1 MAEELGEGAEQ
12 QYEFA
17 EEPKK
22 NAVQNL
28 EGSKHALLA
37 DVLAVA
43 WPVML
48 SYVAV
53 GIPCGILA
61 TKAGLAPWMTFV
73 FGFTYFSGGGQFMV
87 SNLWLAG
94 TPIASILTSV
104 AAISTRFALYSASL
118 APYLQKF
125 GKRES
130 FTIAWNFSEE
140 SFGISLSK
148 LANDKDWTARHAW
161 WLSFVLEWTWALACL
176 VGAFI
181 GGALEISTSIAAF
194 AMTSLF
200 IYLLYVQEHTSGYPA
215 AIAGAVFGVVLCK
228 WTGLANMAV
237 PVGAIAGVLAGLAV
251 AALRRGERA

>member
-1 MAEELGEGAEQ
+1 MAAQTKQNKLRAVLG
-12 QYEFA
+12 
-17 EEPKK
+17 
-22 NAVQNL
+22 L
-28 EGSKHALLA
+28 
-37 DVLAVA
+37 A
-43 WPVML
+43 WPIML

-94 TPIASILTSV
+94 TPIASLLTSV

-130 FTIAWNFSEE
+130 FAIAWNFSEE
-140 SFGISLSK
+140 SYGVSLSQ
-148 LANDKDWTARHAW
+148 LANNENWTARHTW
-161 WLSFVLEWTWALACL
+161 MLSFVLEWTWALSCL
-176 VGAFI
+176 AGAFI

-200 IYLLYVQEHTSGYPA
+200 IYLLYAQEHNFGYA
-215 AIAGAVFGVVLCK
+215 FCIAGAVAGIVLCK
-228 WTGLANMAV
+228 WTGMSNVAV
-237 PVGAIAGVLAGLAV
+237 PVAAVIGVVCALV
-251 AALRRGERA
+251 ASALKRGERS

>member
-1 MAEELGEGAEQ
+1 MVENSGV
-12 QYEFA
+12 
-17 EEPKK
+17 
-22 NAVQNL
+22 NA
-28 EGSKHALLA
+28 KRALLA

-53 GIPCGILA
+53 GVPCGILA
-61 TKAGLAPWMTFV
+61 TKAGLAPWMTFI

-130 FTIAWNFSEE
+130 FAIAWNFSEE

-148 LANDKDWTARHAW
+148 LANDESWSARHAW
-161 WLSFVLEWTWALACL
+161 TLSFVLEWTWALSCL
-176 VGAFI
+176 AGALI
-181 GGALEISTSIAAF
+181 GGALNISTSIAAF

-200 IYLLYVQEHTSGYPA
+200 IYLLYVQDHTSGYPDAIVGA
-215 AIAGAVFGVVLCK
+215 ALGVVACK
-228 WTGLANMAV
+228 WTGLSNVAV
-237 PVGAIAGVLAGLAV
+237 PVGAILGVLCGLAM
-251 AALRRGERA
+251 AAFRRGERA

>member
-1 MAEELGEGAEQ
+1 M
-12 QYEFA
+12 
-17 EEPKK
+17 
-22 NAVQNL
+22 AVQTKQNMMQ
-28 EGSKHALLA
+28 
-37 DVLAVA
+37 DVLKLA
-43 WPVML
+43 WPIML
-48 SYVAV
+48 SYVTV

-94 TPIASILTSV
+94 TPIASLLTSV

-118 APYLQKF
+118 APYLQRF

-130 FTIAWNFSEE
+130 FAIAWNFSEE
-140 SFGISLSK
+140 SYGVSLSQ
-148 LANDKDWTARHAW
+148 LANNKDWTARHAW
-161 WLSFVLEWTWALACL
+161 CLSFVLEWTWALSCL

-200 IYLLYVQEHTSGYPA
+200 IYLLYAQEHTSGYPA
-215 AIAGAVFGVVLCK
+215 AIAGAVLGVSACK
-228 WTGLANMAV
+228 WLGASNVAV
-237 PVGAIAGVLAGLAV
+237 PLGAIAGVACGLV
-251 AALRRGERA
+251 AAALKRGERA